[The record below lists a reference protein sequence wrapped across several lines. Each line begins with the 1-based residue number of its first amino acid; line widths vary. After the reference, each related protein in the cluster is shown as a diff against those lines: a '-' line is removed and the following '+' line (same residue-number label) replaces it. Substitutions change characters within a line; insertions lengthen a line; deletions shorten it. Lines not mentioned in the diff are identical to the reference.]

1 MIDLIEK
8 HGIEVHQLY
17 QRADGTDEV
26 LEVVDTTTYRHCS
39 DVVVR
44 DIQKDYRFRIDA
56 FKLAVTRYT
65 FTGYYVQDADGQLS
79 T

>member
-8 HGIEVHQLY
+8 HGIEVGQLY
-17 QRADGTDEV
+17 QRADGADEV
-26 LEVVDTTTYRHCS
+26 LEVVDTATYRHCS

-65 FTGYYVQDADGQLS
+65 FTGYYVQDTEDQLS